1 MGEGVRR
8 VMLELWAQ
16 GRLHG
21 ALCLGGAEG
30 ALLGAAG
37 MHALPIG
44 VPKLI
49 VSPSASGRRAFGP
62 FMGETDTCVMHS
74 VIDILGINP
83 ISRAVFDNAAAAV
96 VGMARAAGEA
106 VGGLGASTIAVT
118 MLGQTTPGVMRLR
131 DRLAEAGLDSVVFHA
146 N

>member
-49 VSPSASGRRAFGP
+49 VSPSASGRRAFAP
-62 FMGETDTCVMHS
+62 FMDDTDTCVMHS

-106 VGGLGASTIAVT
+106 VGGRGAAGTPGT
-118 MLGQTTPGVMRLR
+118 MPGQTPPGGRALR
-131 DRLAEAGLDSVVFHA
+131 EPVAGA
-146 N
+146 GG